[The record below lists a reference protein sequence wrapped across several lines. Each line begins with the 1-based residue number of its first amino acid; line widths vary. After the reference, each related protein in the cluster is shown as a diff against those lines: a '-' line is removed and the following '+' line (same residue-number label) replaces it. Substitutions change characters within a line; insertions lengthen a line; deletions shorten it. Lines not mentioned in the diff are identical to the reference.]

1 MVDCFSGS
9 ACYSCIRD
17 RLCLTRGPLLGR
29 EAWQNCHPVTRT
41 EDHKTHVANIHNF
54 LIKGVSSCSSPPG
67 LAPSGIERPEWV
79 AVPAPY
85 VTVRWPVVGDVCAR
99 QSMRSTCFQI
109 RGAANVRHAF
119 EVRLS
124 SQRSSRDRR
133 AKMAATNSLG
143 RSRRGDVIIAGY
155 RHKSRYRRPARDRG
169 AFFSTGLRY
178 LANVSNTRGVDVSM
192 MWRGPKPQQA
202 TGSNNHQGAREAAIT
217 DGGCAVL
224 YASSTFHKC
233 TCMQANNTCRNNPN
247 RAFNTASPKV
257 CTDHRDRCTI

>member
-1 MVDCFSGS
+1 MVDCVSGS
-9 ACYSCIRD
+9 ACYTCVRD
-17 RLCLTRGPLLGR
+17 RLYLTRGPLLGIESMTALPSSDENER
-29 EAWQNCHPVTRT
+29 PR
-41 EDHKTHVANIHNF
+41 KTHVANIHSF

-85 VTVRWPVVGDVCAR
+85 VTVRWPVVDDVCAR

-155 RHKSRYRRPARDRG
+155 RHKSRCRRPARDRR

-202 TGSNNHQGAREAAIT
+202 TGSNNHQGAREAAIYRRRLR
-217 DGGCAVL
+217 CPVCQL
-224 YASSTFHKC
+224 HLSQMHMHAS
-233 TCMQANNTCRNNPN
+233 
-247 RAFNTASPKV
+247 
-257 CTDHRDRCTI
+257 

>member
-1 MVDCFSGS
+1 MFDLGAASGNGS
-9 ACYSCIRD
+9 MIALPSSNKN
-17 RLCLTRGPLLGR
+17 GR
-29 EAWQNCHPVTRT
+29 SQ
-41 EDHKTHVANIHNF
+41 THVANIHSF

-143 RSRRGDVIIAGY
+143 RSRRGDDMAGSM
-155 RHKSRYRRPARDRG
+155 HKSRRRRFARTG
-169 AFFSTGLRY
+169 APLSL
-178 LANVSNTRGVDVSM
+178 
-192 MWRGPKPQQA
+192 
-202 TGSNNHQGAREAAIT
+202 QGCGI
-217 DGGCAVL
+217 
-224 YASSTFHKC
+224 
-233 TCMQANNTCRNNPN
+233 
-247 RAFNTASPKV
+247 
-257 CTDHRDRCTI
+257 

>member
-1 MVDCFSGS
+1 M
-9 ACYSCIRD
+9 
-17 RLCLTRGPLLGR
+17 
-29 EAWQNCHPVTRT
+29 
-41 EDHKTHVANIHNF
+41 ANIHSF

-85 VTVRWPVVGDVCAR
+85 VTVRWPVVGEVCAR

-143 RSRRGDVIIAGY
+143 RSRRGDDIIAGCI
-155 RHKSRYRRPARDRG
+155 HKSWCRRPAEDRG
-169 AFFSTGLRY
+169 VYFLHRIVIFSERIQY
-178 LANVSNTRGVDVSM
+178 AWCRCVDDVARSKAAASKQ
-192 MWRGPKPQQA
+192 P
-202 TGSNNHQGAREAAIT
+202 GSNNHQGAREAAIT

-233 TCMQANNTCRNNPN
+233 TCMQANNTCRTIPN
-247 RAFNTASPKV
+247 RALNTASQMY
-257 CTDHRDRCTI
+257 RSQGQMYNLIR

>member
-1 MVDCFSGS
+1 
-9 ACYSCIRD
+9 
-17 RLCLTRGPLLGR
+17 
-29 EAWQNCHPVTRT
+29 
-41 EDHKTHVANIHNF
+41 
-54 LIKGVSSCSSPPG
+54 
-67 LAPSGIERPEWV
+67 
-79 AVPAPY
+79 
-85 VTVRWPVVGDVCAR
+85 
-99 QSMRSTCFQI
+99 MRSTCFQI

-178 LANVSNTRGVDVSM
+178 SANVSNTRGVDVSM

-202 TGSNNHQGAREAAIT
+202 SNRAATTIKAHEKQQFT

-233 TCMQANNTCRNNPN
+233 TCMQANNTRRNTPN
-247 RAFNTASPKV
+247 RAFNTASP
-257 CTDHRDRCTI
+257 TYRSQGQMYNLIR